1 MLPPYRLF
9 VLYFAGLLLCLPFR
23 KHPLPLRRRTTAG
36 IRNASWALSVLKT
49 AGNIKTKVSNE
60 TFVFMVGLS
69 EANSNK
75 FRALLDTKP
84 SATPTAIVSPPTQDG
99 QVVTEL
105 KQHPRYLSE
114 EEIQEVII
122 RYQEGV
128 SANKLA
134 EIYGCHKCTIR
145 SALRRN
151 GITVSH
157 SIADKKLL
165 VEKMI
170 LLRNQ
175 GYAMKEIAKMVG
187 INYHTVLRYFRE
199 HGALP
204 NSGMEDRHQ
213 SST

>member
-1 MLPPYRLF
+1 MIHLVSKPHF
-9 VLYFAGLLLCLPFR
+9 LL
-23 KHPLPLRRRTTAG
+23 
-36 IRNASWALSVLKT
+36 
-49 AGNIKTKVSNE
+49 
-60 TFVFMVGLS
+60 VGLS

-84 SATPTAIVSPPTQDG
+84 SATPTAIVSPPAQDG

-204 NSGMEDRHQ
+204 NSGMEDKHQ

>member
-1 MLPPYRLF
+1 MED
-9 VLYFAGLLLCLPFR
+9 YFHGL
-23 KHPLPLRRRTTAG
+23 
-36 IRNASWALSVLKT
+36 
-49 AGNIKTKVSNE
+49 
-60 TFVFMVGLS
+60 FMVGLS

-84 SATPTAIVSPPTQDG
+84 SATPTAIVSPPAQDG

-204 NSGMEDRHQ
+204 NSGMEDKHQ

>member
-1 MLPPYRLF
+1 MGAVYWRQSDISWPVRLYATGNF
-9 VLYFAGLLLCLPFR
+9 EK
-23 KHPLPLRRRTTAG
+23 KHRDLDT
-36 IRNASWALSVLKT
+36 NC
-49 AGNIKTKVSNE
+49 IKIAVRL
-60 TFVFMVGLS
+60 VGLS

-84 SATPTAIVSPPTQDG
+84 SATPTAIVSPPAQDG

-204 NSGMEDRHQ
+204 NSGMEDKHQ

>member
-1 MLPPYRLF
+1 M
-9 VLYFAGLLLCLPFR
+9 
-23 KHPLPLRRRTTAG
+23 
-36 IRNASWALSVLKT
+36 
-49 AGNIKTKVSNE
+49 
-60 TFVFMVGLS
+60 GLS
-69 EANSNK
+69 ETN
-75 FRALLDTKP
+75 
-84 SATPTAIVSPPTQDG
+84 
-99 QVVTEL
+99 
-105 KQHPRYLSE
+105 QHPRYLSE

-175 GYAMKEIAKMVG
+175 GYAMKEIAKMEEIAKMVG
-187 INYHTVLRYFRE
+187 INYHTVLRYFRT
-199 HGALP
+199 HK
-204 NSGMEDRHQ
+204 DID
-213 SST
+213 